1 VDRRIVIGG
10 VLGALFI
17 ALFVIV
23 ALAQGIGDPSVPS
36 GDVAVVEDAPDGD
49 VTQEEFDAAL
59 EQAARRQGVPQPPP
73 PDNPQY
79 AALRDAAM
87 SDLLLARWVQGEAE
101 ERGITV
107 SDTEISNQI
116 NQIKQQSGGQ
126 RGFQQLLK
134 QSGFTLEQARE
145 RIELQLLSNQ
155 IQQKVLGNGQPTV
168 SDEEVQNFYEAN
180 KDQFTQPETRDVREI
195 VNKNVAEVGKARA
208 ELELDDSPANW
219 KKIAG
224 RFSTDQATKDAGG
237 LRKAVAQGQSEP
249 KLDEQIFSEETE
261 VGELVGPFKG
271 QAGTYLI
278 QVQKVTPEEVTPLA
292 RLSNQIK
299 QQLAQG
305 IQQQTATTFQT
316 NFTEKWL
323 SRTVCAEGYVMDR
336 CSNFTPT
343 ARTPK
348 GAPPVPSSGA
358 VQPGE
363 TTVFPGEAPAALPQ
377 GPQYPQPEQPEQP
390 AILGPGGAPQLPP
403 GSAPPGSAP
412 PGSVPPG

>member
-1 VDRRIVIGG
+1 VIAG

-23 ALAQGIGDPSVPS
+23 GLAQGIGDPSVPS
-36 GDVAVVEDAPDGD
+36 GDVAVVEDAPDGN

-59 EQAARRQGVPQPPP
+59 EQAARRQGVPKPPP
-73 PDNPQY
+73 PDDPQY

-87 SDLLLARWVQGEAE
+87 SDLLLARWVLGEAE

-107 SDTEISNQI
+107 SDTEINNQI
-116 NQIKQQSGGQ
+116 DQIKQQSGGQ

-134 QSGFTLEQARE
+134 QSGFTLDQARE
-145 RIELQLLSNQ
+145 RIQLQLLSNQ
-155 IQQKVLGNGQPTV
+155 IQQEVLGKGQPSV
-168 SDEEVQNFYEAN
+168 SDEEIQNFYEAN

-195 VNKNVAEVGKARA
+195 VNKDLAQVEQARA
-208 ELELDDSPANW
+208 ALEQDDSPANW
-219 KKIAG
+219 KKVAAK
-224 RFSTDQATKDAGG
+224 FSSDQATKNSGG

-249 KLDEQIFSEETE
+249 KLDEEIFAEDTE
-261 VGELVGPFKG
+261 AGELIGPFKG
-271 QAGTYLI
+271 QAGYYLI

-305 IQQQTATTFQT
+305 IQQQTATTFQA
-316 NFTEKWL
+316 NFTEKWV
-323 SRTVCAEGYVMDR
+323 SRTFCAEGYVMDR

-343 ARTPK
+343 TQTPK
-348 GAPPVPSSGA
+348 GAPPVLSSGA
-358 VQPGE
+358 VQPGD

-377 GPQYPQPEQPEQP
+377 GPQYPQPKQP

-403 GSAPPGSAP
+403 GSVPPGSAP